1 MIEQERTRLGLD
13 RPIYVQFGKWLGGM
27 ATGDFGVSMWT
38 GKPVSQ
44 EIASRL
50 QLSLQVA
57 VMATVLAVL
66 ISIPL
71 GTLSALY
78 KDTWIDH
85 VIRVISIAGLA
96 VPSFWLG
103 MIIILVL
110 LSYFH
115 WHPPITFTPFLEN
128 PRENLSQLIWP
139 ALAVGY
145 RYSAVATRMMRS
157 TLLEVL
163 QEDYIRT
170 ARAKGVFERL
180 VVMRHALSNAMLPV
194 VTVIGLEFAF
204 LIGGLVVTE
213 QVFNLNGI
221 GKLFVQAV
229 SRSDFTMVQ
238 ALVLLVAAFFIVVNF
253 VIDLMYAWLDPR
265 IRYRLM
271 SAVPATLEITY
282 KVPRRR
288 HPVLAFVL
296 QQPLGTAGLAII
308 VLMLVAAAFAKWVAP
323 YDPLAVDYGGILAPP
338 SWKHLLGTDNFG
350 RDVFSRI
357 IYGSQTALS
366 VGFLSSLGGCTL
378 GAIIGVASAY
388 FGGRTD
394 MIVQRFMD
402 VILAFPIIVLALAVV
417 GVHGQERGLRD
428 RLEPDHRH
436 RIADGSEGRARRA
449 LLRARRARDAV
460 YRRGAHRRFLARAHH
475 LPPHRSER
483 RRALSHHAHRV
494 RRAGHSAGGFAVV
507 PRAGRDRAHAGL
519 GSHAVGVGDRLLSAG
534 AVDDRVSR
542 RGDQPRRVRVQPVR
556 RLAARLARPEDQ
568 DLTRRSA
575 SRCVFCPPAAP

>member
-1 MIEQERTRLGLD
+1 VLRYIAQRVLLMIPTLLGVAILVFVMLRVMGGDPVETMLRGGGANVSQAVIEQERTRLGLD
-13 RPIYVQFGKWLGGM
+13 RPIYVQFGKWLSGM

-38 GKPVSQ
+38 GKPVSE

-50 QLSLQVA
+50 ELSLQVA
-57 VMATVLAVL
+57 VMATALAVL

-103 MIIILVL
+103 MIFILVL

-128 PRENLSQLIWP
+128 PRENLAQLIWP

-180 VVMRHALSNAMLPV
+180 VVVRHALSNAMLPV

-229 SRSDFTMVQ
+229 SRSDLTMVQ
-238 ALVLLVAAFFIVVNF
+238 ALVLLVAAFFIVINF
-253 VIDLMYAWLDPR
+253 LIDLMYAWLDPR
-265 IRYRLM
+265 IRY
-271 SAVPATLEITY
+271 
-282 KVPRRR
+282 
-288 HPVLAFVL
+288 
-296 QQPLGTAGLAII
+296 G
-308 VLMLVAAAFAKWVAP
+308 
-323 YDPLAVDYGGILAPP
+323 
-338 SWKHLLGTDNFG
+338 
-350 RDVFSRI
+350 
-357 IYGSQTALS
+357 
-366 VGFLSSLGGCTL
+366 
-378 GAIIGVASAY
+378 
-388 FGGRTD
+388 
-394 MIVQRFMD
+394 
-402 VILAFPIIVLALAVV
+402 
-417 GVHGQERGLRD
+417 
-428 RLEPDHRH
+428 
-436 RIADGSEGRARRA
+436 
-449 LLRARRARDAV
+449 
-460 YRRGAHRRFLARAHH
+460 
-475 LPPHRSER
+475 
-483 RRALSHHAHRV
+483 
-494 RRAGHSAGGFAVV
+494 
-507 PRAGRDRAHAGL
+507 
-519 GSHAVGVGDRLLSAG
+519 
-534 AVDDRVSR
+534 
-542 RGDQPRRVRVQPVR
+542 
-556 RLAARLARPEDQ
+556 
-568 DLTRRSA
+568 
-575 SRCVFCPPAAP
+575 

>member
-1 MIEQERTRLGLD
+1 MGGDPVEVMMRGDGGNVSQAVIEQERVRLGLD

-78 KDTWIDH
+78 KDTWIDQ
-85 VIRVISIAGLA
+85 VIRVISIGGLA

-115 WHPPITFTPFLEN
+115 WHPPITFTPFFEN
-128 PRENLSQLIWP
+128 PRENLAQLIWP

-170 ARAKGVFERL
+170 ARAKGVYERL
-180 VVMRHALSNAMLPV
+180 VVVRHALSNAMLPV

-229 SRSDFTMVQ
+229 ARSDFTMIQ
-238 ALVLLVAAFFIVVNF
+238 SLVLLIATFFILINF
-253 VIDLMYAWLDPR
+253 AIDLMYAWLDPR
-265 IRYRLM
+265 IRYR
-271 SAVPATLEITY
+271 
-282 KVPRRR
+282 
-288 HPVLAFVL
+288 
-296 QQPLGTAGLAII
+296 
-308 VLMLVAAAFAKWVAP
+308 
-323 YDPLAVDYGGILAPP
+323 
-338 SWKHLLGTDNFG
+338 
-350 RDVFSRI
+350 
-357 IYGSQTALS
+357 
-366 VGFLSSLGGCTL
+366 
-378 GAIIGVASAY
+378 
-388 FGGRTD
+388 
-394 MIVQRFMD
+394 
-402 VILAFPIIVLALAVV
+402 
-417 GVHGQERGLRD
+417 
-428 RLEPDHRH
+428 
-436 RIADGSEGRARRA
+436 
-449 LLRARRARDAV
+449 
-460 YRRGAHRRFLARAHH
+460 
-475 LPPHRSER
+475 
-483 RRALSHHAHRV
+483 
-494 RRAGHSAGGFAVV
+494 
-507 PRAGRDRAHAGL
+507 
-519 GSHAVGVGDRLLSAG
+519 
-534 AVDDRVSR
+534 
-542 RGDQPRRVRVQPVR
+542 
-556 RLAARLARPEDQ
+556 
-568 DLTRRSA
+568 
-575 SRCVFCPPAAP
+575 